1 VPRCDLGGHASSN
14 RVSRNSAATPGPLS
28 ATDTCNVAPSAS
40 NAISTAAGLRGF
52 IRAACRA
59 LSTRLPTTVLTE
71 IGSVTEDG
79 THESSETRRT
89 MPYSCACSVFR
100 HQQCLKVRI

>member
-1 VPRCDLGGHASSN
+1 
-14 RVSRNSAATPGPLS
+14 
-28 ATDTCNVAPSAS
+28 
-40 NAISTAAGLRGF
+40 
-52 IRAACRA
+52 

-89 MPYSCACSVFR
+89 MPYSCACSVFATSSA
-100 HQQCLKVRI
+100 

>member
-1 VPRCDLGGHASSN
+1 MQCRAVGEQRDLD
-14 RVSRNSAATPGPLS
+14 RVR
-28 ATDTCNVAPSAS
+28 APWP
-40 NAISTAAGLRGF
+40 

-79 THESSETRRT
+79 THESSDTRRT
-89 MPYSCACSVFR
+89 MPFSCACSVFG
-100 HQQCLKVRI
+100 HQQCL

>member
-1 VPRCDLGGHASSN
+1 MPRRDLGGHALVEQGFAQFGGNAGS
-14 RVSRNSAATPGPLS
+14 LS
-28 ATDTCNVAPSAS
+28 ATDTSNVAQSAS
-40 NAISTAAGLRGF
+40 NAISTAAGLRGP

-79 THESSETRRT
+79 TPRVVRN
-89 MPYSCACSVFR
+89 PQDDALFLRLLGFR